1 MKTTIFSISPYE
13 KPFLEKG
20 NQDGLELIYEKERLT
35 EDTTHLAEGSE
46 AISIFASDKASAEVL
61 EKLKELGVKY
71 IATRTMGIDHI
82 DIEKAKELGIK
93 IAHVPHYSPHSVAE
107 HSVALMMALNRNLI
121 PAHYKAMDYNFLLDG
136 LVGFDMNNKTVG
148 MIGAGEI
155 GSVSAQILYGFGC
168 NLLIYD
174 IEKNE
179 ELIQKYDARYVNL
192 EELCSNSDIIT
203 IHAPLTED
211 TEHLI
216 NKEKI
221 DMMKDGVMIINTA
234 RGAICKTEDLIEGLK
249 NGKIGSLGMDVY
261 EYEKGLFFKDH
272 SCEIMKDDL
281 FIRLMGFKNVLITA
295 HQAFLTREALKE
307 NMDTTLANL
316 RRWASG
322 KEAEHQVH

>member
-20 NQDGLELIYEKERLT
+20 NQDGLQLTYKKERLN

-46 AISIFASDKASAEVL
+46 AISIFASDKASAKIL
-61 EKLKELGVKY
+61 EKLKKIGVKY
-71 IATRTMGIDHI
+71 ITTRTMGIDHI
-82 DIEKAKELGIK
+82 DIEKAKELDIK
-93 IAHVPHYSPHSVAE
+93 VAHVPHYSPHSVAE

-121 PAHYKAMDYNFLLDG
+121 TAHYKAMDYNFLLDG

-155 GSVSAQILYGFGC
+155 GGVSARILHGFGC
-168 NLLIYD
+168 KLLIYD
-174 IEKNE
+174 IEKNK
-179 ELIQKYDARYVNL
+179 ELIEKYDARYVDM

-211 TEHLI
+211 TKHLI

-221 DMMKDGVMIINTA
+221 DLMKDGVMIINTA
-234 RGAICKTEDLIEGLK
+234 RGAICKTEDLIDGLK

-261 EYEKGLFFKDH
+261 EYEKGLFFEDH
-272 SCEIMKDDL
+272 SGEIMNDDI
-281 FIRLMGFKNVLITA
+281 FARLLGFKNVLITA
-295 HQAFLTREALKE
+295 HQAFLTNEALKE
-307 NMDTTLANL
+307 NLETTLGNL
-316 RRWASG
+316 RNWAKG
-322 KEAEHQVH
+322 EKAEHEVE

>member
-1 MKTTIFSISPYE
+1 MKTKLFSISPYE
-13 KPFLEKG
+13 RPFLEQG
-20 NQDGLELIYEKERLT
+20 NQEGLQLIYEEERLN
-35 EDTTHLAEGSE
+35 ENTTDLAEGCE
-46 AISIFASDKASAEVL
+46 AVSIFASDKAPADVL
-61 EKLKELGVKY
+61 EKLSELGVKY

-82 DIEKAKELGIK
+82 DTEKARELGIK
-93 IAHVPHYSPHSVAE
+93 VAHVPHYSPHSVAE

-148 MIGAGEI
+148 MIGGGEI
-155 GSVSAQILYGFGC
+155 GSVSARILHGFGC
-168 NLLIYD
+168 KLLIYD
-174 IEKNE
+174 IEKNK
-179 ELIQKYDARYVNL
+179 ELIEKYDAKYVDID
-192 EELCSNSDIIT
+192 ELCSNSDIIT

-221 DMMKDGVMIINTA
+221 ELMKDGVMIINTA

-249 NGKIGSLGMDVY
+249 NEKIGSLGMDVY
-261 EYEKGLFFKDH
+261 ENEKGLFFEDH

-281 FIRLMGFKNVLITA
+281 FVRLLGFKNVLITA

-316 RRWASG
+316 RNWAKG
-322 KEAEHQVH
+322 NTAEHQVD

>member
-20 NQDGLELIYEKERLT
+20 NQDGLQLTYEKERLN
-35 EDTTHLAEGSE
+35 EDNTHLAEGSE
-46 AISIFASDKASAEVL
+46 AVSIFASDKASAKIL
-61 EKLKELGVKY
+61 EKLKEIGVRY

-82 DIEKAKELGIK
+82 DTEKAKELDIK
-93 IAHVPHYSPHSVAE
+93 VAHVPHYSPHSVAE
-107 HSVALMMALNRNLI
+107 HSIALMLALNRNLI
-121 PAHYKAMDYNFLLDG
+121 PAHYKVKDYNFLLDG

-155 GSVSAQILYGFGC
+155 GGVSARILHGFGC
-168 NLLIYD
+168 KLLIYD
-174 IEKNE
+174 IEKNK
-179 ELIQKYDARYVNL
+179 ELIEKYDARYVDM

-211 TEHLI
+211 TKHLI

-221 DMMKDGVMIINTA
+221 DLMKDGVMIINTA
-234 RGAICKTEDLIEGLK
+234 RGAICKTEDLIDGLK

-261 EYEKGLFFKDH
+261 EYEKGLFFEDH

-281 FIRLMGFKNVLITA
+281 FVRLMGFKNVLITS
-295 HQAFLTREALKE
+295 HQAFLTNEALKE
-307 NMDTTLANL
+307 NMETTLGNL
-316 RRWASG
+316 RNWAKG
-322 KEAEHQVH
+322 KKAEHEVE